1 MVLYFLKHLPTK
13 SSSKIPYGVLR
24 TQLDFDLFGLGKNT
38 GQTTIHLINAYAQVG
53 QILFGQTAS
62 ILMDHDAV
70 PVTLDYWGPMAR
82 VFNFNVQLRYMPI
95 WTEEKH
101 LAFSVERP
109 GATADGGDGA
119 TSIQLNDVKPAF
131 SVPNILAQ
139 YRQGGRW
146 GHVQLAA
153 MVKQLKWYDASGS
166 TAQNLS
172 GSTIGW
178 GWPLSSVIKAIEGL
192 TLKMQ
197 VVQGHGI
204 ESHIADVPAD
214 LVPTKNDDDPTQP
227 IKGIAQPV
235 WGYYTFAEINWSPVL
250 ATTIGY
256 SQETVKTGNLQS
268 ADAFRKGR
276 YGLGNLRWLPSK
288 TIMIGI
294 EYQYGKRQN
303 AGNGFSATGN
313 KLQLSAKYS
322 FSSRAG
328 S

>member
-13 SSSKIPYGVLR
+13 SSSKIPYGVLK
-24 TQLDFDLFGLGKNT
+24 TQLDFDLFGFGENT

-62 ILMDHDAV
+62 ILMDQDAV

-82 VFNFNVQLRYMPI
+82 VFNFNIQLRYMPI

-131 SVPNILAQ
+131 SVPNVLAQ

-178 GWPLSSVIKAIEGL
+178 GWTLSSVIKAIERV

-197 VVQGHGI
+197 VVQGHGT
-204 ESHIADVPAD
+204 EHHIADAPAD
-214 LVPTKNDDDPTQP
+214 VVPTKNDDDPTQP
-227 IKGIAQPV
+227 IKGIP
-235 WGYYTFAEINWSPVL
+235 SPFGV
-250 ATTIGY
+250 IMH
-256 SQETVKTGNLQS
+256 SQK
-268 ADAFRKGR
+268 
-276 YGLGNLRWLPSK
+276 
-288 TIMIGI
+288 
-294 EYQYGKRQN
+294 
-303 AGNGFSATGN
+303 
-313 KLQLSAKYS
+313 
-322 FSSRAG
+322 
-328 S
+328 